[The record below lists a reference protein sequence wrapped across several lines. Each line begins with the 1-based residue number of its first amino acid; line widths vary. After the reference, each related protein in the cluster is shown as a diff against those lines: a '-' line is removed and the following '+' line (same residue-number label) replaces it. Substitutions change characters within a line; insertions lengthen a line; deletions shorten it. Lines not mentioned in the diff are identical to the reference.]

1 MRKKERH
8 SNFLG
13 DNYGGDFMAV
23 WVITGIATFYF
34 LSKGVGKITKSKN
47 NLRNTAL
54 VIGGLIVYTKIK
66 ANQPE
71 D

>member
-1 MRKKERH
+1 MRKKQKY

-13 DNYGGDFMAV
+13 DDINPFYYLVAAGAV
-23 WVITGIATFYF
+23 IYIA
-34 LSKGVGKITKSKN
+34 SKGVGKITKSKN
-47 NLRNTAL
+47 TLTNTAL
-54 VIGGLIVYTKIK
+54 VIGGLIVYAKIK